1 MALGDDSSGP
11 VRYWVGPPPPAALTW
26 LTRLLELATFLLVV
40 VWVVYYLG
48 GVGLHPT
55 QVHPPSWRFPLRE
68 RCSCVLATGHVGTSP
83 RLTLKLRITSSVA
96 LYFAAILMAMACGM
110 PSVFFY

>member
-26 LTRLLELATFLLVV
+26 ITRLLELATFLLVV
-40 VWVVYYLG
+40 VWIVYYLG

-55 QVHPPSWRFPLRE
+55 QVHLPSWRSSRRGRALP
-68 RCSCVLATGHVGTSP
+68 ASP
-83 RLTLKLRITSSVA
+83 FRSPARLPACTWRSRLCLPA
-96 LYFAAILMAMACGM
+96 LS
-110 PSVFFY
+110 PHS

>member
-26 LTRLLELATFLLVV
+26 ITRLLELATFLLAV

-55 QVHPPSWRFPLRE
+55 QVRVPSWHFPQRGGACPLD
-68 RCSCVLATGHVGTSP
+68 SP
-83 RLTLKLRITSSVA
+83 AWLPACTWRSKL
-96 LYFAAILMAMACGM
+96 C
-110 PSVFFY
+110 